1 MSGMADTPADPADT
15 PSPCLPRP
23 SDPSELGFVRRPM
36 VRWFDPHQLVDTA
49 VRVLLSGMFSSYADS
64 REMQARE
71 PAEVPNRSAHADL
84 WLDYVADLGDGWNST
99 YTVARLLAAEELE
112 LGWDGETHC
121 TERGRI
127 LVMGGDQVY
136 PVPKAA
142 EYENRMLGP
151 YRAALPCVCSEAP
164 ELFAIPGSHDW
175 YDGLVNFTSI
185 FCRNRWIGGWKT
197 RQRRSYFALKL
208 PNGWWLWG
216 IDIQFGASVD
226 EVQLQYFADV
236 AADHVLPGDRIIL
249 CMSKEVESGRKES
262 ELHSDRDVEY
272 LEREIVQP
280 SGAEVLLYL
289 KSGKHY
295 YSRYEQEDGPRH
307 HIESGGGGAF
317 LHPTHN
323 LPERVELPGAD
334 GVTPYRR
341 AGTYPSAEVSK
352 RLRKR
357 IWLMPAYNL
366 PLAAVFG
373 AVQVLLA
380 FMLGLHLEDRHIS
393 LGVEDLLQAM
403 WESPTAFLLSLLV
416 LASLVG
422 MVRFAHSASGI
433 GRVLLGL
440 AHSTLQVASV
450 AGVMLAASHLS
461 SALAPEGVSSVLA
474 FLALVAFLG
483 GISGMV
489 GMAGYL
495 WATGL
500 LGLHGTEAYAPLH
513 HQDQKHFLRLHIQAD
528 GALTVYPIG
537 VDRVGRKWTLRPDA
551 PAHVPWFASDGP
563 EPEPHLIE
571 RPIVIGRSDAPTL
584 DKTTPPSHGATASDG
599 TQRPRAASS

>member
-1 MSGMADTPADPADT
+1 VAETPERADPS
-15 PSPCLPRP
+15 PPCLPRP
-23 SDPSELGFVRRPM
+23 SVPSELGFVRRPM

-71 PAEVPNRSAHADL
+71 PAEVLDRSADADL

-99 YTVARLLAAEELE
+99 YTVARLLAREELE
-112 LGWDGETHC
+112 LEWDGETHA

-127 LVMGGDQVY
+127 LVMGGDAVY

-151 YRAALPCVCSEAP
+151 YRAALPCARGEAP

-185 FCRNRWIGGWKT
+185 FCRNRWIGGWRT

-216 IDIQFGASVD
+216 IDIQFGVSID
-226 EVQLQYFADV
+226 EPQLQYFAEV
-236 AADHVLPGDRIIL
+236 AADQMQPGDRVVL
-249 CMSKEVESGRKES
+249 CMSKEVESGRKQDEV
-262 ELHSDRDVEY
+262 HSDHDVTY
-272 LEREIVQP
+272 LERELIEP
-280 SGAEVLLYL
+280 SGAQLVLYL

-295 YSRYEQEDGPRH
+295 YSRYEEEDGPRQ

-323 LPERVELPGAD
+323 LPERVDLPGPEGA
-334 GVTPYRR
+334 TAYRR
-341 AGTYPSAEVSK
+341 AGTYPSAAVSK

-357 IWLMPAYNL
+357 IWLIPAYNL

-373 AVQVLLA
+373 TVQVLLA
-380 FMLGLHLEDRHIS
+380 FMLGLHLHERHVS
-393 LGVEDLLQAM
+393 LGVGDLLQAM

-422 MVRFAHSASGI
+422 MVRFAHDASGI

-440 AHSTLQVASV
+440 AHSALQVASV
-450 AGVMLAASHLS
+450 AGVMIAASHLS
-461 SALAPEGVSSVLA
+461 SAVGLEGVWSLLA
-474 FLALVAFLG
+474 FLGLVWLLG

-495 WATGL
+495 WATGC

-513 HQDQKHFLRLHIQAD
+513 HQDLKHVLRLHLQAD
-528 GALTVYPIG
+528 GTLTLYPIG
-537 VDRVGRKWTLRPDA
+537 IDRVGRKWKLCPDA
-551 PAHVPWFASDGP
+551 PAHAPWFAPDGS

-571 RPIVIGRSDAPTL
+571 QPIRIGRSDAHTPEPTTSPAPS
-584 DKTTPPSHGATASDG
+584 TTATVA
-599 TQRPRAASS
+599 